1 MADPFDRE
9 RFAATV
15 RRRLDGISTRQAV
28 STWPTLNV
36 AMISRARNGE
46 NLTIGSFLALCKA
59 LRLRPFDFHVDG
71 AKRRRVTRKTI
82 LAQTVTAAVPRET
95 RCETRPGSEGL

>member
-1 MADPFDRE
+1 MPDPFDRV

-15 RRRLDGISTRQAV
+15 RRRLDGISGRAAV
-28 STWPTLNV
+28 ATWPTLNV

-59 LRLRPFDFHVDG
+59 LRLRPMDFHVDG

-82 LAQTVTAAVPRET
+82 LQQAVTASVP
-95 RCETRPGSEGL
+95 CETRSAP

>member
-1 MADPFDRE
+1 
-9 RFAATV
+9 
-15 RRRLDGISTRQAV
+15 
-28 STWPTLNV
+28 
-36 AMISRARNGE
+36 MISRARNGE

-82 LAQTVTAAVPRET
+82 LQQAVTSSVPCETHRET
-95 RCETRPGSEGL
+95 RGI